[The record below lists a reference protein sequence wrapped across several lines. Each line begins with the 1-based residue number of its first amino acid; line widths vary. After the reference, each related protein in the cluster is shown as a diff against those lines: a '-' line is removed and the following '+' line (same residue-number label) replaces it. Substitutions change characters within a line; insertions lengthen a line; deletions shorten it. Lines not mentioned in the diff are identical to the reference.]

1 MCGSQGICAEAMLRT
16 ITLIYNR
23 LRQAG
28 IPGGLVANVHDELL
42 CWKWSKTMPRPLAS
56 IQTDDDRCVCG
67 PKSASD

>member
-1 MCGSQGICAEAMLRT
+1 MCGSQGTCAEAMLRT

-42 CWKWSKTMPRPLAS
+42 CWKRSKTRPLAS
-56 IQTDDDRCVCG
+56 F
-67 PKSASD
+67 